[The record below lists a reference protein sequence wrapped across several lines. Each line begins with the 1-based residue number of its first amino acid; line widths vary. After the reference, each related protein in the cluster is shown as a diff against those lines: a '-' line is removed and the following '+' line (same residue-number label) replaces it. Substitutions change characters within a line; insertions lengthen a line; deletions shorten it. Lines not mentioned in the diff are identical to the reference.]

1 MLCKILDGT
10 ASDIIF
16 FGKIISLGL
25 GAAANGG
32 LATWR
37 RPRGGVYW

>member
-1 MLCKILDGT
+1 MFCKILDGT

-25 GAAANGG
+25 GAAAKLQIGH
-32 LATWR
+32 L
-37 RPRGGVYW
+37 